1 MMQACVR
8 LHTCGQEYLLVDVRE
23 VASRWRE
30 AGGARVQLAAAD
42 LRADDVGADRTTP
55 DSPLA
60 HGLAGRDGGLE
71 RGAHLQIKAAVGA
84 VAERVHPA
92 MVVCGAQGESRRVCR
107 EALVACNLPGN

>member
-1 MMQACVR
+1 MMRACVHLR
-8 LHTCGQEYLLVDVRE
+8 TCGQEYLLVDVCE
-23 VASRWRE
+23 VASRRRE

-42 LRADDVGADRTTP
+42 LRADDVGVDRTTP

-71 RGAHLQIKAAVGA
+71 RGAHLQVGAAVGA

-92 MVVCGAQGESRRVCR
+92 MVVCGGQGETRHVCG